1 MKFQQW
7 PKRDSD
13 KNYFKVPNEVFHIG
27 LSYPEISIYCYLLSI
42 EDRETYQCYPSYKTI
57 GKALG
62 MSENTVSKYVR
73 SLEEKGLIRTEPT
86 MVRSKDG
93 RPLNGNL
100 LYTIRPIQAA
110 IELFYERQF
119 QQLEEDAARQRA
131 AERLAE
137 SARESPQNALC
148 APFGEEAS
156 PSADPGLEARF
167 GPLSEVL
174 PGTRSTSAR
183 SAGSCGGFCGDWKWG
198 QNPGRDIIS
207 AVTIPESLLSQGKN
221 RGHPRKGE
229 HYEQKRK
236 IPPLPLTGEKG
247 HPGAPVSGGW
257 EPEHHRLH

>member
-7 PKRDSD
+7 PKRDPD

-86 MVRSKDG
+86 IVRSKDG

-110 IELFYERQF
+110 IELFYERQLTE
-119 QQLEEDAARQRA
+119 LELATERQRVVKLLR
-131 AERLAE
+131 E
-137 SARESPQNALC
+137 RESPA
-148 APFGEEAS
+148 
-156 PSADPGLEARF
+156 
-167 GPLSEVL
+167 
-174 PGTRSTSAR
+174 
-183 SAGSCGGFCGDWKWG
+183 
-198 QNPGRDIIS
+198 
-207 AVTIPESLLSQGKN
+207 
-221 RGHPRKGE
+221 
-229 HYEQKRK
+229 
-236 IPPLPLTGEKG
+236 
-247 HPGAPVSGGW
+247 
-257 EPEHHRLH
+257 

>member
-7 PKRDSD
+7 PKRDPD

-110 IELFYERQF
+110 IELFYERHF

-131 AERLAE
+131 ENTQELLAASVQHIPH
-137 SARESPQNALC
+137 SAAKTQRPPFRCSPR
-148 APFGEEAS
+148 P
-156 PSADPGLEARF
+156 
-167 GPLSEVL
+167 SEVPRGRGQKREDYPAQE
-174 PGTRSTSAR
+174 PGAAPEHLGQIVGKSGVNASAR
-183 SAGSCGGFCGDWKWG
+183 SVRGSRPRPARNKLSGAYAQALITRRSGSLH
-198 QNPGRDIIS
+198 R
-207 AVTIPESLLSQGKN
+207 AVFWA
-221 RGHPRKGE
+221 HPQRF
-229 HYEQKRK
+229 
-236 IPPLPLTGEKG
+236 
-247 HPGAPVSGGW
+247 S
-257 EPEHHRLH
+257 

>member
-7 PKRDSD
+7 PKRDPD

-27 LSYPEISIYCYLLSI
+27 LSYPEISIYCYLLNI

-110 IELFYERQF
+110 IELFYERQLTE
-119 QQLEEDAARQRA
+119 LELATERQRVVKLLR
-131 AERLAE
+131 E
-137 SARESPQNALC
+137 RESPA
-148 APFGEEAS
+148 
-156 PSADPGLEARF
+156 
-167 GPLSEVL
+167 
-174 PGTRSTSAR
+174 
-183 SAGSCGGFCGDWKWG
+183 
-198 QNPGRDIIS
+198 
-207 AVTIPESLLSQGKN
+207 
-221 RGHPRKGE
+221 
-229 HYEQKRK
+229 
-236 IPPLPLTGEKG
+236 
-247 HPGAPVSGGW
+247 
-257 EPEHHRLH
+257 

>member
-7 PKRDSD
+7 PKRDPD

-62 MSENTVSKYVR
+62 MCENTVGKYVR

-110 IELFYERQF
+110 VESFYERQF
-119 QQLEEDAARQRA
+119 RQLDEDTARQRA

-137 SARESPQNALC
+137 SARKSPQNALC
-148 APFGEEAS
+148 APLGKPAGVDT
-156 PSADPGLEARF
+156 PSCMEGGFE
-167 GPLSEVL
+167 PLSGAFPEF
-174 PGTRSTSAR
+174 P
-183 SAGSCGGFCGDWKWG
+183 
-198 QNPGRDIIS
+198 
-207 AVTIPESLLSQGKN
+207 PESLPGM
-221 RGHPRKGE
+221 E
-229 HYEQKRK
+229 
-236 IPPLPLTGEKG
+236 EKAG
-247 HPGAPVSGGW
+247 TKEKAG
-257 EPEHHRLH
+257 

>member
-7 PKRDSD
+7 PKRDPD

-57 GKALG
+57 GKALD

-110 IELFYERQF
+110 IELHGLRSPRS
-119 QQLEEDAARQRA
+119 DR
-131 AERLAE
+131 
-137 SARESPQNALC
+137 SASC
-148 APFGEEAS
+148 SSYCSF
-156 PSADPGLEARF
+156 
-167 GPLSEVL
+167 
-174 PGTRSTSAR
+174 GTRRSKPPAGCQGFQPNYIVIGGMNNGKETS
-183 SAGSCGGFCGDWKWG
+183 
-198 QNPGRDIIS
+198 
-207 AVTIPESLLSQGKN
+207 
-221 RGHPRKGE
+221 
-229 HYEQKRK
+229 KR
-236 IPPLPLTGEKG
+236 
-247 HPGAPVSGGW
+247 
-257 EPEHHRLH
+257 